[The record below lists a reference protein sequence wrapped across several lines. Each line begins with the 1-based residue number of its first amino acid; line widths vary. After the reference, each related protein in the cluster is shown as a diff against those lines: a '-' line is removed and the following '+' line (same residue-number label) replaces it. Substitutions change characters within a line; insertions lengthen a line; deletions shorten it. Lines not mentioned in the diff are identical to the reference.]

1 MLEYFDSFKLF
12 QTIIVTCFDRY
23 YINYINTFKSRFVLL
38 VISVDRKRQDLLI
51 LRRKLLKWCQIKVS
65 LQVRSR
71 QKKIEMASNF
81 EGQKVEVLTENIVAT
96 CQYSFNY
103 TYVVVFNNITN

>member
-1 MLEYFDSFKLF
+1 
-12 QTIIVTCFDRY
+12 
-23 YINYINTFKSRFVLL
+23 
-38 VISVDRKRQDLLI
+38 
-51 LRRKLLKWCQIKVS
+51 
-65 LQVRSR
+65 
-71 QKKIEMASNF
+71 MASNF